1 MKSEERASRIS
12 VRYEELWVFAE
23 IILFVLVG
31 AEVDISYVLSDGG
44 GVIAVLLCALVFRT
58 VGVFV
63 CLIKTPLNFKER
75 MFCAISYIPKATVQ
89 AAIGAIPLSAGL
101 ECGQTILTCAV
112 LVILI
117 PAPLGAIATDLT
129 YRKLLTKTEMEKL
142 KNI

>member
-63 CLIKTPLNFKER
+63 CLIKTPLNF
-75 MFCAISYIPKATVQ
+75 
-89 AAIGAIPLSAGL
+89 
-101 ECGQTILTCAV
+101 AV
-112 LVILI
+112 
-117 PAPLGAIATDLT
+117 
-129 YRKLLTKTEMEKL
+129 YS
-142 KNI
+142 